1 MNEERFIEIMENDDY
16 SLVDFDD
23 DNAILGLLLIRKY
36 IPKAGIEGASH
47 DVIYSVGVE
56 ELIEAG
62 ITEEDAKN
70 LRDLNWMLYERES
83 LACFV

>member
-47 DVIYSVGVE
+47 DIIYSVGVE
-56 ELIEAG
+56 ELLEAG

>member
-62 ITEEDAKN
+62 ITEEDAKK

>member
-1 MNEERFIEIMENDDY
+1 MNEERFREIMENQDY
-16 SLVDFDD
+16 DFECDD
-23 DNAILGLLLIRKY
+23 DNAVLGLLLIRKY

-47 DVIYSVGVE
+47 DIIYSVGIE

-62 ITEEDAKN
+62 ITEEDVIQ
-70 LRDLNWMLYERES
+70 LRNWNWMLYYEES